1 MEIKINILT
10 PVWTGDINSRG
21 KSLKSTGIIG
31 SLRWWTEAILKG
43 IGYSVCDPT
52 AEIRCPQE
60 TNNQKTY
67 CPACLIFGATGIRR
81 LFRLEVNGGEKVF
94 DGGAIII
101 KPKGRNRGWYLGSGL
116 RGQID
121 LRIISLDKDF
131 NETLLLLPLSIASN
145 WGEIGAKTQHGY
157 GVVALEEEK
166 ELVFEDFK
174 NSVRRIL
181 QEARL
186 RKIGIKER
194 KSINDV
200 LPNLK
205 EMFFAKVQF
214 EAQDNNWWKEVDG
227 IKERERKGDN
237 NYYKGYINDSRMI
250 SWINS
255 DSIPIAPAIK
265 NWLRFGNGK
274 ALWQSKNDNKYK
286 DIETSLFGTTRGE
299 KSASK
304 INISCAYYLNNKL
317 WEFRISGWIPENN
330 LPNGF
335 DRNNFLKAL
344 MASLNG
350 SGSINIPWSNL
361 LGNKTKDHKLK
372 VWREFNSSRD
382 TVSPN
387 QEDMEKYLDSLIK
400 GEERNK

>member
-1 MEIKINILT
+1 MEIKINVLT
-10 PVWTGDINSRG
+10 PIWTGDINSMG

-121 LRIISLDKDF
+121 LRIVSLDKDF
-131 NETLLLLPLSIASN
+131 NETLLLLPLIIASK

-166 ELVFEDFK
+166 ELVFEDFE

-181 QEARL
+181 QEERL

-214 EAQDNNWWKEVDG
+214 EANDEEWWKEVDG
-227 IKERERKGDN
+227 IKPDN
-237 NYYKGYINDSRMI
+237 NKKYGSYTNDRRI
-250 SWINS
+250 LAWINS
-255 DSIPIAPAIK
+255 RSVPIAPAIK
-265 NWLRFGNGK
+265 NWLRFGGGK
-274 ALWQSKNDNKYK
+274 ELWQSKNYNKHN
-286 DIETSLFGTTRGE
+286 DIEKTLFGTIRGVN

-304 INISCAYYLNNKL
+304 INISCAYYINNKL

-330 LPNGF
+330 ITNGF
-335 DRNNFLKAL
+335 DRNNFLNAL
-344 MASLNG
+344 IASLNG

-400 GEERNK
+400 SEERNK